1 MHQQISRK
9 ILIYLFIFI
18 ILTSINNFKYLDL
31 KLFKIDQINI
41 SGLNN
46 LENINI
52 YNDIKDY
59 KKRNIFFLN
68 NFNFSKKIYSNELV
82 QKFEIFKKYPST
94 LDVNLTKTNF
104 LGITKIDGIDYIIG
118 SNGKFI
124 KKNNTLIDLHFV
136 FGKIKID
143 DLLILKEILN
153 KSNFELGE
161 IDSFYYFKSNR
172 WDIKTK
178 KGLIIRL
185 PSQLD
190 PNVLNKINQIINDV
204 AFRNIKTI
212 DLRQNNQI
220 ITYESKF

>member
-9 ILIYLFIFI
+9 ILVYLFIFI

-41 SGLNN
+41 LGLNN
-46 LENINI
+46 EENISIHDN
-52 YNDIKDY
+52 IKDY
-59 KKRNIFFLN
+59 KKKNIFFLD
-68 NFNFSKKIYSNELV
+68 NFDLSKKIYSNELV
-82 QKFEIFKKYPST
+82 QKFEVFKKYPST
-94 LDVNLTKTNF
+94 LDVNLVKTNF
-104 LGITKIDGIDYIIG
+104 LGITKIDGIDYLIG

-124 KKNNTLIDLHFV
+124 KKNITLIDLPFV
-136 FGKIKID
+136 FGKIKIID
-143 DLLILKEILN
+143 FLILKEILN

-190 PNVLNKINQIINDV
+190 PNVLNKINQIINDGT
-204 AFRNIKTI
+204 FKNIKTI

-220 ITYESKF
+220 ITYE

>member
-46 LENINI
+46 EENISIHDN
-52 YNDIKDY
+52 IKDY
-59 KKRNIFFLN
+59 KKKNIFFLD
-68 NFNFSKKIYSNELV
+68 NFDLSKKIYSNELV
-82 QKFEIFKKYPST
+82 QKFEVFKKYPST
-94 LDVNLTKTNF
+94 LDVNLVKTNF
-104 LGITKIDGIDYIIG
+104 LGITKIDGIDYLIG

-124 KKNNTLIDLHFV
+124 KKNITLIDLPFV
-136 FGKIKID
+136 FGKIKIID
-143 DLLILKEILN
+143 FLILKEILN

-190 PNVLNKINQIINDV
+190 PNVLNKINEIINDGT
-204 AFRNIKTI
+204 FKNIKTI

-220 ITYESKF
+220 ITYE